1 MLHQVTQDLCSPQI
15 PATELALGDPPHGPA
30 AGWGI
35 PVLGK
40 CSASPVMFAK
50 QQQIS
55 GHDLLLKT
63 PMHRVVTDVCH
74 QNTLPALLE
83 PEKGR

>member
-1 MLHQVTQDLCSPQI
+1 MMELAWGNLPCSP
-15 PATELALGDPPHGPA
+15 A
-30 AGWGI
+30 ACWEI

-40 CSASPVMFAK
+40 SFASPVMFAK

-63 PMHRVVTDVCH
+63 PAHRVVTDVRH
-74 QNTLPALLE
+74 QNMLPAFLE
-83 PEKGR
+83 PEKRR

>member
-1 MLHQVTQDLCSPQI
+1 MLHQVTQDLCSPHV
-15 PATELALGDPPHGPA
+15 TVMELALGNPPHGPA

-50 QQQIS
+50 QQQVS
-55 GHDLLLKT
+55 GRDPLLKT
-63 PMHRVVTDVCH
+63 PAHRVVTETHH
-74 QNTLPALLE
+74 QNTLPAFPE